1 MKTLLALDLE
11 NTIIPHWSQM
21 DTYINMDKLD
31 SIIEK
36 YKPEEMTIFS
46 YAVWSSE
53 NYHQLRSSQ
62 LMKDLIAKHNNFVG
76 IEMTTAMAVDWMKL
90 HHHKHLEVNA
100 TTVWQLPK
108 EFSFLMFVRNDI
120 EAGSEFDTYI
130 LFDDTAPHELVYTIG
145 DGVQVIFL
153 NPLNM

>member
-1 MKTLLALDLE
+1 MKTFLALDLE
-11 NTIIPHWSQM
+11 GTIIPHWNQM

-36 YKPEEMTIFS
+36 YKPEAMTIYS

-53 NYHQLRSSQ
+53 NYHHLRSSQ
-62 LMKDLIAKHNNFVG
+62 LMVDLVKKFNDFVS
-76 IEMTTAMAVDWMKL
+76 IEMTTAMAVDWLKL
-90 HHHKHLEVNA
+90 HHHKHLDVNA

-108 EFSFLMFVRNDI
+108 EFAFLMFVRNEI
-120 EAGSEFDTYI
+120 EAGSEFKHYI

-145 DGVQVIFL
+145 DGVQVTFL
-153 NPLNM
+153 NPINM